1 MGRPSFVCGE
11 TRGNLG
17 VPLDFPLGRSVHVHD
32 AGMGPAGREARMSE
46 RERYLL
52 ELADEFGIPIEAVE
66 ALADVLGDTELYDGL
81 VTELED
87 AAMEGWF

>member
-1 MGRPSFVCGE
+1 
-11 TRGNLG
+11 
-17 VPLDFPLGRSVHVHD
+17 
-32 AGMGPAGREARMSE
+32 MSE

-52 ELADEFGIPIEAVE
+52 ELSDEFGIPIEAVE
-66 ALADVLGDTELYDGL
+66 ALADALGDTELYDGL